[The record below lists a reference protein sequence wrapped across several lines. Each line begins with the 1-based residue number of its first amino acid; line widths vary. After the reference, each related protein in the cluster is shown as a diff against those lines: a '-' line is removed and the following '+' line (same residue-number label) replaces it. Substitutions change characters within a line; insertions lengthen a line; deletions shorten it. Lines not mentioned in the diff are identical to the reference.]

1 MLRRL
6 LRFARGRIGSSWRL
20 LERRLLGGGKRSLR
34 GIAWALLS
42 RLWRADSAADATMAN
57 RSKMTDL
64 FTFNAVCLP
73 IFASLLHPQ
82 QIREEPSALDADF
95 RAGLWCACSHRQQR

>member
-1 MLRRL
+1 V
-6 LRFARGRIGSSWRL
+6 
-20 LERRLLGGGKRSLR
+20 
-34 GIAWALLS
+34 
-42 RLWRADSAADATMAN
+42 ADATMAN

-95 RAGLWCACSHRQQR
+95 RKLKRRLLAADTRQSP

>member
-1 MLRRL
+1 
-6 LRFARGRIGSSWRL
+6 
-20 LERRLLGGGKRSLR
+20 
-34 GIAWALLS
+34 
-42 RLWRADSAADATMAN
+42 
-57 RSKMTDL
+57 MTDL

-95 RAGLWCACSHRQQR
+95 RAGSGAPAVMDSNAKKPTTLTPARLIDFASSMNGLLFIFILRRPLLLLLSRYQCEPQRSLQQD